1 MSCTNYQGENAEA
14 AVHKYNLETQSC
26 RWGKINQREC
36 SQKIWK
42 SNRTK
47 DEAQEKPLSAWTLV
61 RSMLVP
67 CVLILYRLKMLLCT
81 TGKTYGEANI
91 AQRLCMLEP
100 TRPARKL
107 CQVCGHAFSEICL
120 HAWVRDCFFGVYWR
134 VRGQE
139 VEGKSGRAHW

>member
-26 RWGKINQREC
+26 RWGKINQREENLKIQ
-36 SQKIWK
+36 QKQIEDQ
-42 SNRTK
+42 RRGPR
-47 DEAQEKPLSAWTLV
+47 ETLV

-91 AQRLCMLEP
+91 AQRLCMLKP